1 MPAPGDILVERYR
14 IDARLGAGGMATVH
28 RAHDLR
34 LGRDVAIKILL
45 PNLAGDPLVAERF
58 DREARALASI
68 RHPNVVQVHDVEPG
82 DPETGREPFFVMEL
96 CEGGSLA
103 DRLAAAGG
111 ALPPDE
117 LVPMVVGVA
126 TGLAE
131 LHGQGIVHRDIKPH
145 NILLGPG
152 GAKLGDFGVARTDT
166 PDTTTLTAAGSTV
179 GTLAYLPP
187 EQLAGEP
194 ATPTSDVYSL
204 GVVTYQAL
212 TGQLPRPASSWAQ
225 LVEMR
230 NAPVPPPSAVRPELG
245 TAFDEPLG
253 AALTGDPGARPT
265 ALAFGSSLAGALG
278 RWSRRPRQNVG
289 AQPATP
295 PPAISP
301 PALPPPDVG
310 EDSPTVVSVPFD
322 RPPAPSPSS
331 RSNRGLP
338 ALLVAAAGLLGV
350 LLVLAAISG
359 RPSDVT
365 TASPSAPAGA
375 AASPSPSPSA
385 SPSPPPSPNPVPTA
399 APDPLVSA
407 LANMRSAIDQ
417 AEGGRDGL
425 KGKDAKE
432 LRDRLEQVEQKLNEG
447 NLDGAAQE
455 ADGIVDKVE
464 EFGEEG
470 DLGRDEAATL
480 LAAAKILRAAIP
492 GD

>member
-1 MPAPGDILVERYR
+1 MPAPGEILVERYR

-34 LGRDVAIKILL
+34 LGRDVAIKVLL

-68 RHPNVVQVHDVEPG
+68 RHPNVVAVHDVEPG
-82 DPETGREPFFVMEL
+82 DPGTGREPFFVMEL

-212 TGQLPRPASSWAQ
+212 TGQLPRPASSWAE

-253 AALTGDPGARPT
+253 AALTGDPGARPK

-278 RWSRRPRQNVG
+278 RWSRRPRQ
-289 AQPATP
+289 TP
-295 PPAISP
+295 SAPPAVAP
-301 PALPPPDVG
+301 PVLPPPDVG
-310 EDSPTVVSVPFD
+310 EDLPTVVSVPFD
-322 RPPAPSPSS
+322 RPPAAAPST
-331 RSNRGLP
+331 RSDRGLP
-338 ALLVAAAGLLGV
+338 TLLVAAAGLLG
-350 LLVLAAISG
+350 LLIVLAAIAG
-359 RPSDVT
+359 RPGDQT
-365 TASPSAPAGA
+365 TASPSAPVGA
-375 AASPSPSPSA
+375 AGSAQASPSPSPSA
-385 SPSPPPSPNPVPTA
+385 SPSPSPGPPATA
-399 APDPLVSA
+399 APDPVAGA
-407 LANMRSAIDQ
+407 LASVRSAID
-417 AEGGRDGL
+417 AATGGRAGL
-425 KGKDAKE
+425 KGKEANG
-432 LRDRLEQVEQKLNEG
+432 LRDRVASIEGQLRQGDLEEAA
-447 NLDGAAQE
+447 DGAS
-455 ADGIVDKVE
+455 KLVE
-464 EFGEEG
+464 KIEE
-470 DLGRDEAATL
+470 LIKKREVAGRPAENL

-492 GD
+492 EGD